1 MGKILVDDGYTKKL
15 VEVPDEV
22 DVTQKAITDLKNMI
36 KKWKMKKMINDRIEN
51 DHCDGETWTFYK
63 LATIKGY
70 VDIRWCGSSNGYY
83 SENVYLY
90 KQV

>member
-36 KKWKMKKMINDRIEN
+36 KK
-51 DHCDGETWTFYK
+51 
-63 LATIKGY
+63 
-70 VDIRWCGSSNGYY
+70 
-83 SENVYLY
+83 
-90 KQV
+90 